1 MRYPHMRR
9 SNNYQ
14 SSACSATVVIN
25 ITSDK
30 SDGIRAKYGLNNNY
44 TVFNYHQ
51 TGLGWS
57 WSLDA
62 GLIENWII
70 LKDIRQILSFWC
82 WNVIA

>member
-14 SSACSATVVIN
+14 SSACPTTVVIN
-25 ITSDK
+25 ITSDN
-30 SDGIRAKYGLNNNY
+30 SDEIRAKYGLNNNY

-51 TGLGWS
+51 TGLCWP
-57 WSLDA
+57 LDA

-82 WNVIA
+82 WNVIW

>member
-1 MRYPHMRR
+1 MRR

-14 SSACSATVVIN
+14 SSACPTTAVIN
-25 ITSDK
+25 ITSDN
-30 SDGIRAKYGLNNNY
+30 SDEIRAKYGLNNNY

-51 TGLGWS
+51 TGLGWAGLG

-82 WNVIA
+82 WNVIW

>member
-14 SSACSATVVIN
+14 SSACSASVVIN
-25 ITSDK
+25 ITSDN
-30 SDGIRAKYGLNNNY
+30 SDEIRAKYGLNNNY

-51 TGLGWS
+51 TGLG

-82 WNVIA
+82 WNVIW

>member
-51 TGLGWS
+51 TGLGW
-57 WSLDA
+57 A
-62 GLIENWII
+62 GLVLVTGRGIN
-70 LKDIRQILSFWC
+70 
-82 WNVIA
+82 

>member
-1 MRYPHMRR
+1 MRR

-51 TGLGWS
+51 TGLGW
-57 WSLDA
+57 A
-62 GLIENWII
+62 GHWTR
-70 LKDIRQILSFWC
+70 D
-82 WNVIA
+82 

>member
-1 MRYPHMRR
+1 MRR

-14 SSACSATVVIN
+14 SSACPTTVVIN
-25 ITSDK
+25 ITSDN
-30 SDGIRAKYGLNNNY
+30 SDEIRAKYGLNNNY

-51 TGLGWS
+51 TGLCWAGLG

-82 WNVIA
+82 WNVIW